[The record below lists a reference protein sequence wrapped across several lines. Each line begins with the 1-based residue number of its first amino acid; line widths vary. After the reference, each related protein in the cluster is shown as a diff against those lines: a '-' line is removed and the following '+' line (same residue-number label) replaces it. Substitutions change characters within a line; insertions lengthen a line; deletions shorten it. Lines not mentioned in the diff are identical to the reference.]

1 MTGIS
6 ADRDPQSSHAHKC
19 RHLGLWTHPAS
30 FEPKKLRKTI
40 TVVSVVLSAE
50 KRPFKPTAI
59 FYSNFHLKLLNM
71 GKGPMDEQ
79 RGTGGRNSPP
89 PSYSPPGQ
97 YPPVQA
103 PYGKAAPSAPPPPGL
118 MTSNTGQGEPIQQ
131 QPTPMI
137 IYSNPSA
144 TQFGPY
150 PMRFTCPN
158 CNAHVMTETHS
169 TPGLLTWILS
179 GAICCLAGYLLCC
192 CLVPCC
198 VRECKDVEHICP
210 NCQHKLGLFKRI

>member
-1 MTGIS
+1 MKHLIFY
-6 ADRDPQSSHAHKC
+6 DAH
-19 RHLGLWTHPAS
+19 LSP
-30 FEPKKLRKTI
+30 KTI
-40 TVVSVVLSAE
+40 TLSARLLA
-50 KRPFKPTAI
+50 KDLLLDCDILLLPNQLNIMSSTRP
-59 FYSNFHLKLLNM
+59 SD
-71 GKGPMDEQ
+71 GKGGPYGDS
-79 RGTGGRNSPP
+79 GRYSPP
-89 PSYSPPGQ
+89 PGYSPPGQ
-97 YPPVQA
+97 YPPVQNN
-103 PYGKAAPSAPPPPGL
+103 KAPSAPPPPPGL
-118 MTSNTGQGEPIQQ
+118 INSSAASGDTIQQ
-131 QPTPMI
+131 QPQPMI

-144 TQFGPY
+144 PQFGPY

-198 VRECKDVEHICP
+198 VRECKDVEHVCP